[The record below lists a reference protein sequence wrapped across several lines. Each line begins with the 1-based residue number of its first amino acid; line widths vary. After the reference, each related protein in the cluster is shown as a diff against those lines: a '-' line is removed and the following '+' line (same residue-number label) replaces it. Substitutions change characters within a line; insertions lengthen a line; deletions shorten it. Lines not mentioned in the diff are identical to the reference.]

1 MQYPFIDTV
10 GLGSHIYE
18 IHLNPF
24 KWIVAGDDSQ
34 RGHRSRRPILAATI
48 AIVDDLGHF
57 LLSNSVIFVSNLCP
71 RLVSSH
77 MATLDVQWPNELPD
91 IVHHDHLSKVVS
103 YLFQMIKLTILQSE
117 VFDCPVSRIT
127 KLWSRSC
134 FTRIYQAGLVFT
146 SLSVTYSRFILFS
159 ILEMSKP

>member
-24 KWIVAGDDSQ
+24 KWVVAGDDSQ
-34 RGHRSRRPILAATI
+34 RGPHSKRPILAATI
-48 AIVDDLGHF
+48 AMVNDPGHF
-57 LLSNSVIFVSNLCP
+57 LLGNSVIFVSNLCP

-77 MATLDVQWPNELPD
+77 VATLDVQWPNEPPD
-91 IVHHDHLSKVVS
+91 IVHHNHFTRVIFC
-103 YLFQMIKLTILQSE
+103 LFQMIKLTILQSE
-117 VFDCPVSRIT
+117 AVDCPVSRIT

-146 SLSVTYSRFILFS
+146 SLFVIYSRFILFG
-159 ILEMSKP
+159 ILGMSKP